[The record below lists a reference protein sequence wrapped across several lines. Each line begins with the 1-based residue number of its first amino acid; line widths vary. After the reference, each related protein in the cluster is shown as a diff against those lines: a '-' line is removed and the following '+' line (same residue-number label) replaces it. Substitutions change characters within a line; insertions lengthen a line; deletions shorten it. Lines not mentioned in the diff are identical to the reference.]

1 MNTKLLQT
9 PLLNRLQWFIL
20 SFPIAVLV
28 LFILFAASWQIHQWG
43 LSWLWAIFTV
53 ILGGWRWLLVK
64 WTRPLPDSLAEAVT
78 ELEQTTLVPLTDNRT
93 EDQRLLS
100 LENNL
105 QTILKNSQQDKPFW
119 EDWPTFGQRCQEVVM
134 AVAHCYHP
142 EVKYPLL
149 NIYIPQAY
157 GLIRGTVDDLD
168 LWLQKLAP
176 ALNQVTLA
184 QAYQSYEIYQK
195 FEPSLRKAWQLW
207 NWAQWLLN
215 PTVAL
220 ARQLSQN
227 YSHQATQQLIGNLS
241 QLLREAA
248 LKNLSRQAIALY
260 SGNQLPAAIFQSSP
274 FQSSTPT
281 IAKASTQTLREL
293 LLEVESPE
301 TLEVKPVNLLLV
313 GRTGAGKSSLINT
326 LFQSQFIQTDL
337 LPNTEDLQEYHW
349 QIATGESLTIWD
361 SPGYEQTQRSDLRQR
376 ILDYAQTADLLLLLN
391 PALDPALQ
399 MDADFLNDIYQQI
412 PDLPVFVLVSQV
424 DKLRP
429 FREWQPPYDW
439 QWGMKT
445 KEQSIREA
453 VQYRVEQLGNVCER
467 VLPIVTRD
475 PDLGRQEW
483 GIDDLSLAL
492 LAAIAPAKQIR
503 LARFLN
509 NLEARTIAAAQIID
523 HYSFQ
528 MTTTQGLTALL
539 KSPVLQF
546 ISSLTTG
553 SPTLAYLLAE
563 KIPIEQLPLVIGK
576 LQMAYDLFNLLND
589 QTTTSLSFDLLS
601 LWPLLLDNTATPDR
615 NAYAFGH
622 ALVEYWTRSLNP
634 SQLENQYK
642 SYLPQS

>member
-1 MNTKLLQT
+1 
-9 PLLNRLQWFIL
+9 
-20 SFPIAVLV
+20 
-28 LFILFAASWQIHQWG
+28 
-43 LSWLWAIFTV
+43 
-53 ILGGWRWLLVK
+53 
-64 WTRPLPDSLAEAVT
+64 
-78 ELEQTTLVPLTDNRT
+78 
-93 EDQRLLS
+93 
-100 LENNL
+100 
-105 QTILKNSQQDKPFW
+105 
-119 EDWPTFGQRCQEVVM
+119 
-134 AVAHCYHP
+134 
-142 EVKYPLL
+142 
-149 NIYIPQAY
+149 
-157 GLIRGTVDDLD
+157 
-168 LWLQKLAP
+168 
-176 ALNQVTLA
+176 
-184 QAYQSYEIYQK
+184 
-195 FEPSLRKAWQLW
+195 
-207 NWAQWLLN
+207 
-215 PTVAL
+215 
-220 ARQLSQN
+220 
-227 YSHQATQQLIGNLS
+227 
-241 QLLREAA
+241 
-248 LKNLSRQAIALY
+248 
-260 SGNQLPAAIFQSSP
+260 
-274 FQSSTPT
+274 
-281 IAKASTQTLREL
+281 
-293 LLEVESPE
+293 
-301 TLEVKPVNLLLV
+301 
-313 GRTGAGKSSLINT
+313 
-326 LFQSQFIQTDL
+326 
-337 LPNTEDLQEYHW
+337 
-349 QIATGESLTIWD
+349 
-361 SPGYEQTQRSDLRQR
+361 
-376 ILDYAQTADLLLLLN
+376 LLLN

-475 PDLGRQEW
+475 PNLGRQEW

-503 LARFLN
+503 LARFLD

-589 QTTTSLSFDLLS
+589 QTTTSLTFDLLS
-601 LWPLLLDNTATPDR
+601 LWPLLLDNAATPDR

-622 ALVEYWTRSLNP
+622 ALVEFWTRSLNP